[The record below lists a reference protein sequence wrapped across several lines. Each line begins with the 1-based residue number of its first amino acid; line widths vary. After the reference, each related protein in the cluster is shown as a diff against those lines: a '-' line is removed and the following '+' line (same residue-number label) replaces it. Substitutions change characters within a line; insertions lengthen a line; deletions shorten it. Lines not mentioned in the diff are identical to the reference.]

1 MSCLSS
7 GSATL
12 FPCMLLEN
20 FQMRHKNAHKRH
32 YGECGKNFPVLCH
45 MSNNDFHE
53 KVLLQL
59 IISFFKFNA
68 R

>member
-20 FQMRHKNAHKRH
+20 FQIRHKNVHKRH
-32 YGECGKNFPVLCH
+32 YRECGKNFPVLSDI
-45 MSNNDFHE
+45 SNNDFHE

-59 IISFFKFNA
+59 IISFSKFNT